1 LLIRDTS
8 KGSEVLVRWGIGV
21 SANMPRKRFLKVNSK
36 RSRQL
41 LLLLATSLLEDAPNL
56 AKVRKEDP
64 KAGGKGGVPNL
75 GGNPSVTP
83 PEIIPLVWLVRMD
96 VGSQD
101 VAWASCP
108 RASVLMAKIM
118 PRLVRLVCT

>member
-1 LLIRDTS
+1 
-8 KGSEVLVRWGIGV
+8 
-21 SANMPRKRFLKVNSK
+21 MPKKRSLKVSLT

-41 LLLLATSLLEDAPNL
+41 LLLPETSLLVAAPSL
-56 AKVRKEDP
+56 AKDPREDP

-75 GGNPSVTP
+75 GGNQSVTP
-83 PEIIPLVWLVRMD
+83 PEIILLVWLVRMD

-101 VAWASCP
+101 VAWVSCP

-118 PRLVRLVCT
+118 PRLVLLVCT